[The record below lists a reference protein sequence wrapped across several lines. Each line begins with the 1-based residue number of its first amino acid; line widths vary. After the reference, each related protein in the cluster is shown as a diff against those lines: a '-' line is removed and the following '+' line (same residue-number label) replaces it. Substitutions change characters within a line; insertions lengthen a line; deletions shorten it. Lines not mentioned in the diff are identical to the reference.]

1 VSPMQTSRVWILVG
15 AILGLMGVV
24 AGALGAHALRGV
36 LETDALA
43 TFQTAVR
50 FQMYHAIALLVVGL
64 LAGRWMPGFVNLAG
78 ALFTGGVL
86 LFSGSLYLLA
96 ITGIGEFGAVTPVG
110 GVGLIAGWGI
120 LIIGA
125 FRHKD

>member
-1 VSPMQTSRVWILVG
+1 MQTSRMWIIVG
-15 AILGLMGVV
+15 AILGLLGVV
-24 AGALGAHALRGV
+24 AGALGAHALRGI

-50 FQMYHAIALLVVGL
+50 FQMYHAIVLLVVGL
-64 LAGRWMPGFVNLAG
+64 LAGRWRPGFINLAC
-78 ALFTGGVL
+78 ALFTAGVL
-86 LFSGSLYLLA
+86 LFSGSLYMLA
-96 ITGIGEFGAVTPVG
+96 ITGIGVFGAVTPLG
-110 GVGLIAGWGI
+110 GVGLIAGWGT